1 MSSRTGWRALAQS
14 LWTVPGVS
22 SPESVVRS
30 IVWMARSSHAACQ
43 SFLTVRRFGSVS
55 ARRST
60 ALRFT
65 RTDATQSASNA
76 QPGFRFADGGFA
88 GPWEP

>member
-1 MSSRTGWRALAQS
+1 M
-14 LWTVPGVS
+14 PGVS

-30 IVWMARSSHAACQ
+30 IVWTARSSQAACQ
-43 SFLTVRRFGSVS
+43 SFLTVRRFGRVS

-60 ALRFT
+60 ALRLT

-76 QPGFRFADGGFA
+76 QPGFRFAGGGFGA
-88 GPWEP
+88 MGAVAYRSTTVTSSAA